1 MRSCAALSWPAE
13 MSPAET
19 QRARTE
25 FVVDLARR
33 LHAYGTSS
41 PRLEGAIM
49 QVAQR
54 LGLQCEAWSNPTGII
69 LSFGGGIGPDG
80 GPENTRVLRLEPGE
94 IDLRKLCAAD
104 AIAERVMAG
113 ELDVQSGRD
122 GLRALDRRPGRR
134 ARALTVFSFG
144 LTSGSVAALLQT
156 GWADIVTAASIG
168 WMIGL
173 LSLVAADRPRL
184 AEAFDAVSALLAAL
198 IALAVA
204 SFIAPLALKS
214 VLVAAVIVLLPGLTL
229 TIAVAELSSQHL
241 VSGTARFA
249 GAVVVLLKLAF
260 GTVAGLQIGGLL
272 GWQAVEAVPVALPG
286 WVEWVA
292 LGCAGYAFAVLFKAD
307 RRDIPLVIAAAC
319 LAYLA
324 TRFAGRALGNEA
336 GVFFAGLLVSALSNL
351 YGRIANRPGAVLRL
365 PGIILLVP
373 GSIGFR
379 SLSSGF
385 ERDVLLSIDTG
396 FTLLA
401 VLIALVAGLLFGN
414 LLIPPRG
421 NL

>member
-1 MRSCAALSWPAE
+1 

-33 LHAYGTSS
+33 LHAYGTSAQ
-41 PRLEGAIM
+41 RLEGAIVL
-49 QVAQR
+49 VAQR
-54 LGLQCEAWSNPTGII
+54 LGLQCEVWSNPTGII
-69 LSFGGGIGPDG
+69 ISFGGGGVGPAG
-80 GPENTRVLRLEPGE
+80 GPENTRVLRLEPGDV
-94 IDLRKLCAAD
+94 DLRKLCAAD

-122 GLRALDRRPGRR
+122 GLRALDSRPGRR
-134 ARALTVFSFG
+134 AQALTVFSFG
-144 LTSGSVAALLQT
+144 LTSGSVAALLRT
-156 GWADIVTAASIG
+156 GWPDIATAASIG

-173 LSLVAADRPRL
+173 LSLYAAGRPRL
-184 AEAFDAVSALLAAL
+184 SEALDAVSALLAGL
-198 IALAVA
+198 IAVAVA
-204 SFIAPLALKS
+204 TFIAPLALKS
-214 VLVAAVIVLLPGLTL
+214 VLVAAIIVLLPGLTL

-260 GTVAGLQIGGLL
+260 GTVAGLQIGRLL
-272 GWQAVEAVPVALPG
+272 GWEPIEAPPAVPPG
-286 WVEWVA
+286 WLEWVA
-292 LGCAGYAFAVLFKAD
+292 LGCAGYAFAVLFRAD
-307 RRDIPLVIAAAC
+307 RRDFPLVIGAAC
-319 LAYLA
+319 IAYLS
-324 TRFAGRALGNEA
+324 TKLAGQALGNEA
-336 GVFFAGLLVSALSNL
+336 GVFFAGLVISALSNL
-351 YGRIANRPGAVLRL
+351 YARVANRPGAVLRL

-379 SLSSGF
+379 SLSSAF

-401 VLIALVAGLLFGN
+401 VLISLVAGLLFGN

>member
-1 MRSCAALSWPAE
+1 

-33 LHAYGTSS
+33 LHAYGTSAQ
-41 PRLEGAIM
+41 RLEGAIA

-54 LGLQCEAWSNPTGII
+54 LGLQCEVWSNPTGII
-69 LSFGGGIGPDG
+69 ISFGGGVGPDG
-80 GPENTRVLRLEPGE
+80 GPENTRVLRLEPGDV
-94 IDLRKLCAAD
+94 DLRKLCAAD
-104 AIAERVMAG
+104 AIAEQVMAG
-113 ELDVQSGRD
+113 ELDVQSGRA
-122 GLRALDRRPGRR
+122 GLRALDSRPGRR
-134 ARALTVFSFG
+134 AQALTVFSFG
-144 LTSGSVAALLQT
+144 LTSGSVAALLRT
-156 GWADIVTAASIG
+156 DWPDIATAAAIG

-173 LSLVAADRPRL
+173 LALYAAGRPRL
-184 AEAFDAVSALLAAL
+184 SEALEAVAALLAAL
-198 IALAVA
+198 VAVAVA

-214 VLVAAVIVLLPGLTL
+214 VLVAAIIVLLPGLTL

-260 GTVAGLQIGGLL
+260 GTVAGLQIAALL
-272 GWQAVEAVPVALPG
+272 GWQPVEAVPATLPG

-292 LGCAGYAFAVLFKAD
+292 LLCAGYAFAVLFRAH
-307 RRDIPLVIAAAC
+307 RRDFPLVIGAAC
-319 LAYLA
+319 TAYLA
-324 TRFAGRALGNEA
+324 TRFAGQAVGNVA
-336 GVFFAGLLVSALSNL
+336 GVFFAGFVVSALSNL
-351 YGRIANRPGAVLRL
+351 YARVANRPGAVVRL

-379 SLSSGF
+379 SLSSAF

-401 VLIALVAGLLFGN
+401 VLISLVAGLLFGN